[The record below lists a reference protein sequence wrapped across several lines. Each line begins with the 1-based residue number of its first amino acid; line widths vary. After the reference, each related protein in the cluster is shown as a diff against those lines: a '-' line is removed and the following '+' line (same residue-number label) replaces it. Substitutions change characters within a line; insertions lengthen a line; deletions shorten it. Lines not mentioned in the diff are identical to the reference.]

1 MITVLDLDTRLDLPL
16 LKKSFGILSAVMLF
30 AIPMDFAGS
39 SFHGKRNLVNAA
51 SSITNSSRAS
61 FTESVSSYESSFDRS
76 GLFGKVSSEGPVFLK
91 STIAD
96 LVKDYRLK
104 GVVLLNEPE
113 AILEDARTQKSIF
126 LKTGD
131 HLGELTVK
139 EIKEGKI
146 VLKYYGEEKELQ
158 IE

>member
-1 MITVLDLDTRLDLPL
+1 MITVLDLDTRLDLSL
-16 LKKSFGILSAVMLF
+16 LRKSFGILSAVMLF
-30 AIPMDFAGS
+30 AIPMDFAVS
-39 SFHGKRNLVNAA
+39 SFHGRRNLVNAVSA
-51 SSITNSSRAS
+51 IANSSHAS

-76 GLFGKVSSEGPVFLK
+76 GLFGKVSNEGPVFLK
-91 STIAD
+91 SSIAE

-113 AILEDARTQKSIF
+113 AILEDARTQRSIF
-126 LKTGD
+126 LKVGD

-139 EIKEGKI
+139 EIKEGEV
-146 VLKYYGEEKELQ
+146 VLKYYGEEKILR